1 MTTPEILVAVVSII
15 IIDIVL
21 GGDNA
26 IIIALASR
34 SLPAAQRKK
43 AIIYGTIGAVA
54 VRIALTGFALYLL
67 KIPLL
72 QFVGGV
78 LLIWIA
84 FKLLLEE
91 KNVECKEG
99 KSLMD
104 AIKIIIMADVVMGVD
119 NVIAIAGAA
128 HGSLLLVVMGL
139 VVSVPIIVWGS
150 TLILKWL
157 ERFPAIVYIGAG
169 VLAWTAGKMI
179 TADIIVYREIGQY
192 VPYFDLA
199 VPAVILLAVTGT
211 GYYINKHVR
220 CKIETKRDS
229 QVQN

>member
-1 MTTPEILVAVVSII
+1 MAVISII

-34 SLPAAQRKK
+34 ALPSEQRKK
-43 AIIYGTIGAVA
+43 AIIYGTLGAVV
-54 VRIALTGFALYLL
+54 VRIALTGVALYLL

-72 QFVGGV
+72 QFTGGV
-78 LLIWIA
+78 LLVWIA

-104 AIKIIIMADVVMGVD
+104 AVKIIVVADVVMGID

-128 HGSLLLVVMGL
+128 HGSLLLVVLGL
-139 VVSVPIIVWGS
+139 VISVPIIVWGS
-150 TLILKWL
+150 TVILKWL
-157 ERFPAIVYIGAG
+157 ERFPVIVYIGAG

-179 TADIIVYREIGQY
+179 TADVIIYREVGQY
-192 VPYFDLA
+192 IPYFDFA
-199 VPAVILLAVTGT
+199 VPAVILLIVTGT
-211 GYYINKHVR
+211 GYYINRYVR
-220 CKIETKRDS
+220 CRPSMKDRSID
-229 QVQN
+229 

>member
-1 MTTPEILVAVVSII
+1 MRGLTAPEIIVAVISII

-34 SLPAAQRKK
+34 SLPPEQRKK

-67 KIPLL
+67 QIPLL
-72 QFVGGV
+72 QFAGGV

-91 KNVECKEG
+91 KDVECKEG
-99 KSLMD
+99 KSLME
-104 AIKIIIMADVVMGVD
+104 AIKIIIVADVVMGVD

-128 HGSLLLVVMGL
+128 HGSLLLVVLGL

-150 TLILKWL
+150 TFILKWL
-157 ERFPAIVYIGAG
+157 ERYPVIVYIGAG

-179 TADIIVYREIGQY
+179 TADVIVYREVGQY
-192 VPYFDLA
+192 IPYFNLA
-199 VPAVILLAVTGT
+199 LPALILLVVIGT

-220 CKIETKRDS
+220 CKVEDKGVI
-229 QVQN
+229 

>member
-1 MTTPEILVAVVSII
+1 MTAPEIVVAVISII

-34 SLPAAQRKK
+34 SLPPEQRKK

-67 KIPLL
+67 QIPLL

-91 KNVECKEG
+91 KDVECKEG

-104 AIKIIIMADVVMGVD
+104 AIKIIIVADVVMGVD

-128 HGSLLLVVMGL
+128 HGSLLLVVLGL

-150 TLILKWL
+150 TFILKWL
-157 ERFPAIVYIGAG
+157 ERYPVIVYIGAG

-179 TADIIVYREIGQY
+179 TADVIIYREVGQY
-192 VPYFDLA
+192 IPYFNLA
-199 VPAVILLAVTGT
+199 LPALILLVVIGT
-211 GYYINKHVR
+211 GYYINKYVR
-220 CKIETKRDS
+220 CKVEDKG
-229 QVQN
+229 VA